1 MQTRDDLFDVDHS
14 KMKQDVHDKMKEL
27 TDEQKE
33 KMLPDQIARY
43 EANKERITKDQDEI
57 MEKIDNYNP
66 FDHSTQEILD
76 TDYDN
81 FLFLYSC
88 KQHEEKINAKGQ
100 TERDVEFLK
109 AEELEKR
116 ASVGVRAKESINMY
130 MNTLGA
136 NKKFVKFVHV
146 IQQQLLSEKE
156 DEAKQLNNAQLQKE
170 LDYFLSCDPNF
181 ISLFY
186 QLQPTMEAWKKI
198 RVYFDYYL

>member
-1 MQTRDDLFDVDHS
+1 
-14 KMKQDVHDKMKEL
+14 
-27 TDEQKE
+27 
-33 KMLPDQIARY
+33 
-43 EANKERITKDQDEI
+43 

-100 TERDVEFLK
+100 TERDVESLK

-156 DEAKQLNNAQLQKE
+156 DEAK
-170 LDYFLSCDPNF
+170 
-181 ISLFY
+181 
-186 QLQPTMEAWKKI
+186 
-198 RVYFDYYL
+198 